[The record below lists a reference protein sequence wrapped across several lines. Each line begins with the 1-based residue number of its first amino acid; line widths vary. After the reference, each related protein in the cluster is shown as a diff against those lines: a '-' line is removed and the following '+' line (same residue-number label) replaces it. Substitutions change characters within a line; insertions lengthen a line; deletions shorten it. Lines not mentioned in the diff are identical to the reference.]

1 MIDRV
6 QKAKKQEN
14 RLYKGS
20 DEEVNIQQGQ
30 AREVKNKFRKEGK
43 RKNPNYT

>member
-14 RLYKGS
+14 KIYKGS
-20 DEEVNIQQGQ
+20 DEEVNIQEGQ
-30 AREVKNKFRKEGK
+30 AREVKNRFRK
-43 RKNPNYT
+43 

>member
-1 MIDRV
+1 MDIDMIDRV

-20 DEEVNIQQGQ
+20 DEEVNI
-30 AREVKNKFRKEGK
+30 
-43 RKNPNYT
+43 